1 MSQSDPQWPA
11 QWGYPDGTL
20 EIRKP
25 WSAWAPGFYSPTGLL
40 GRSPARRQVEPDA
53 VITKAVGDVRRNP
66 CFRARCGAAAD
77 THPAWMRQII
87 PQQTWPN
94 SWSTSC

>member
-25 WSAWAPGFYSPTGLL
+25 
-40 GRSPARRQVEPDA
+40 
-53 VITKAVGDVRRNP
+53 
-66 CFRARCGAAAD
+66 
-77 THPAWMRQII
+77 
-87 PQQTWPN
+87 
-94 SWSTSC
+94 